1 MYTCNLYW
9 SRRWDIIGDC
19 ILQYIVLVARE
30 AVLKWSEC
38 GCSMQICNLCVC
50 VHNVEPPASTAYLAT
65 STNVPIPCY
74 YIATTVHL
82 LTLLSVKGSLY
93 LPNDGVILQRHC

>member
-9 SRRWDIIGDC
+9 SRRWNIIGDC

-38 GCSMQICNLCVC
+38 ECSMQICNLCVC
-50 VHNVEPPASTAYLAT
+50 PQCGNSCVNCLYLAT

-82 LTLLSVKGSLY
+82 LTLLSVNGSLY
-93 LPNDGVILQRHC
+93 LPNDGVKLQRHH